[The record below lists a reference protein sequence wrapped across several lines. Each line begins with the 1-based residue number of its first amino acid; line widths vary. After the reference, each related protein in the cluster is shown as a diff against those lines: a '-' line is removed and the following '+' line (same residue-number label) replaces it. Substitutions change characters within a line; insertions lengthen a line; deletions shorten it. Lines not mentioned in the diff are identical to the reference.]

1 MVFADFVLQILKNV
15 SFVQKENKLKKII
28 LTEIDVTLYRGSEPE
43 ITILQS
49 EGEEYCDNGVIEYDS
64 PDTYCT
70 KKDLNKI
77 IPNHNIEYSVRTVLL
92 NASDKKIEEMKRKC
106 VNYIIDKN
114 NRKIKTINEHKA
126 KLRLLLKK

>member
-1 MVFADFVLQILKNV
+1 M
-15 SFVQKENKLKKII
+15 KKII
-28 LTEIDVTLYRGSEPE
+28 LTEIDVTLYRGADPE
-43 ITILQS
+43 ITIIQS
-49 EGEEYCDNGVIEYDS
+49 EGKEYCDNGVIEYDS
-64 PDTYCT
+64 PDTYCI

-77 IPNHNIEYSVRTVLL
+77 IPSTNIEYSVRTVLL

-106 VNYIIDKN
+106 VNYIIDKI